1 MRLVTFRLA
10 LLLAC
15 SFGSANS
22 QWLFYHEKDTPMK
35 DGKPDLSAKTPR
47 TFDGHPDLSGV
58 WAVEH
63 SAPGEIERLYGAA
76 EANGPQATAGDD
88 IRMMN
93 KYFLNLFIDYKRGE
107 EPIRPEWRE
116 HEVKVRQSGVNQR
129 YSTLHCLPY
138 PMPAKYFNIRPF
150 KIVQSPKELGIY
162 SEMDGNFRW
171 VHLDGRPLP
180 EDPFPSWLGYSTAHW
195 DGDSLVVDSNGYND
209 KQGLPG
215 GHLHSEKIRFRERF
229 TRIDFG
235 HMDLEITVDDPEA
248 LTKPVTVK
256 IRENLLPDTD
266 ILEYVCNEGER
277 DAANIA
283 EVQANV
289 KKTAESKEASQE
301 RKETNKSIPSSPPA
315 PVAPPREQ

>member
-1 MRLVTFRLA
+1 MKNRMRFPSFPLV
-10 LLLAC
+10 LLLA
-15 SFGSANS
+15 GSLSCADA

-63 SAPGEIERLYGAA
+63 AAPGEIERLYGSAA
-76 EANGPQATAGDD
+76 ANGPQATEGDD

-107 EPIRPEWRE
+107 EPIRPGWRE
-116 HEVKVRQSGVNQR
+116 HEAKVRQSGANEP
-129 YSTLHCLPY
+129 YSTLHCMPY
-138 PMPAKYFNIRPF
+138 PMPSKYFNIRPF
-150 KIVQSPKELGIY
+150 KMMQTPKELGIY
-162 SEMDGNFRW
+162 FEMDGNFRW
-171 VHLDGRPLP
+171 IHLDGRPLP
-180 EDPFPSWLGYSTAHW
+180 EDPFPSWLGYSTGHW
-195 DGDSLVVDSNGYND
+195 DGDTLVVDSNGYND

-266 ILEYVCNEGER
+266 TLEFICNEGER

-283 EVQANV
+283 EVQSNL
-289 KKTAESKEASQE
+289 KKAAEG
-301 RKETNKSIPSSPPA
+301 KETPKEDPA
-315 PVAPPREQ
+315 R

>member
-1 MRLVTFRLA
+1 MMIAIRFVTLPLG
-10 LLLAC
+10 LLLGG
-15 SFGSANS
+15 SFVPANS
-22 QWLFYHEKDTPMK
+22 QWLFYHDKDTPMK
-35 DGKPDLSAKTPR
+35 DGKPDLFAKTPI

-63 SAPGEIERLYGAA
+63 AAPGEIERLYGAA
-76 EANGPQATAGDD
+76 VANGPQATAGDD

-116 HEVKVRQSGVNQR
+116 HEARIRQSGVNER
-129 YSTLHCLPY
+129 YSPLHCLPY
-138 PMPAKYFNIRPF
+138 PMPTKYFNIRPF
-150 KIVQSPKELGIY
+150 KVFQTPKELGIY

-180 EDPFPSWLGYSTAHW
+180 EAPFPSWLGYSTAHW

-235 HMDLEITVDDPEA
+235 HMDLEITVDDSEA

-277 DAANIA
+277 DAANIS
-283 EVQANV
+283 EVQTNL
-289 KKTAESKEASQE
+289 KKAAESKEAS
-301 RKETNKSIPSSPPA
+301 KENQKSK
-315 PVAPPREQ
+315 PPR

>member
-1 MRLVTFRLA
+1 MIVMRLLRLPLA
-10 LLLAC
+10 LLVAG
-15 SFGSANS
+15 SFVPANS

-35 DGKPDLSAKTPR
+35 DGKPDLLAKTPR

-76 EANGPQATAGDD
+76 TANGPQATAGDD

-93 KYFLNLFIDYKRGE
+93 KYFLNLFVDYKRGE

-116 HEVKVRQSGVNQR
+116 HEAKVRQARASAGENNSPLR
-129 YSTLHCLPY
+129 CLPY
-138 PMPAKYFNIRPF
+138 PRPTVYFNIRPF
-150 KIVQSPKELGIY
+150 KLFQTPKELGMY

-171 VHLDGRPLP
+171 IHLDGRPLP
-180 EDPFPSWLGYSTAHW
+180 EDPFPSWLGYSTARW
-195 DGDSLVVDSNGYND
+195 DGDTLVVDSNGYND
-209 KQGLPG
+209 KQGWSG
-215 GHLHSEKIRFRERF
+215 GHLHSEKMRMRERF

-235 HMDLEITVDDPEA
+235 HMDLEITVDDPEV

-256 IRENLLPDTD
+256 IRENLLPNTD

-277 DAANIA
+277 DAAFIS
-283 EVQANV
+283 EVNANV
-289 KKTAESKEASQE
+289 KKAAESKEAP
-301 RKETNKSIPSSPPA
+301 KEKKDN
-315 PVAPPREQ
+315 PVR

>member
-1 MRLVTFRLA
+1 MQNRLRFPSLPLV
-10 LLLAC
+10 LLLA
-15 SFGSANS
+15 GSVTCADD

-35 DGKPDLSAKTPR
+35 DGKPDLFAKTPR
-47 TFDGHPDLSGV
+47 AADGHPDLSGV

-88 IRMMN
+88 IRDMN
-93 KYFLNLFIDYKRGE
+93 KYFLNLFVDYKRGE
-107 EPIRPEWRE
+107 EPIRPEWRV
-116 HEVKVRQSGVNQR
+116 HEAKVRQSGVNQS

-138 PMPAKYFNIRPF
+138 PMPTKYFNIRPF
-150 KIVQSPKELGIY
+150 KLMQTPRELGMY

-171 VHLDGRPLP
+171 IHLDGRPLP
-180 EDPFPSWLGYSTAHW
+180 EDPFPSWLGYSTGNW
-195 DGDSLVVDSNGYND
+195 DGDTLIVDSNGYND
-209 KQGLPG
+209 KQGLSG
-215 GHLHSEKIRFRERF
+215 GHLHSEKIRFQERF

-235 HMDLEITVDDPEA
+235 HMDLEITVVDPEA

-277 DAANIA
+277 DTVNIA
-283 EVQANV
+283 DAQAFSKKAAEAKEVP
-289 KKTAESKEASQE
+289 KE
-301 RKETNKSIPSSPPA
+301 NPA
-315 PVAPPREQ
+315 R